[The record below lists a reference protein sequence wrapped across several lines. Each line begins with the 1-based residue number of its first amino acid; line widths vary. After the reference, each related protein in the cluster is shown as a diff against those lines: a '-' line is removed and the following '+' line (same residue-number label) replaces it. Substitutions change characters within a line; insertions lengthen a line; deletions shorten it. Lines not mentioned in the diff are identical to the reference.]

1 MHVDAFHSN
10 ILYQSRALE
19 NGPHHNHFWFIS
31 LRLIT
36 NISSFQL
43 DVTDNVEDGRMS
55 NVIEVVLPLE
65 TSQIKLPSE
74 DERQD
79 QEELYQEYIV
89 IQEGSGYLTA
99 MDGRNILFEMSHH

>member
-1 MHVDAFHSN
+1 M
-10 ILYQSRALE
+10 
-19 NGPHHNHFWFIS
+19 
-31 LRLIT
+31 
-36 NISSFQL
+36 

-99 MDGRNILFEMSHH
+99 MDGRNFLFDMSHH